1 MTASLHDNPFEI
13 RLEAPEVSGQRVDFV
28 WHESRPSGLYR
39 ETRFHLLFP
48 DSIPLENIPAALWWS
63 VFLLCLHA
71 HWALLRPS
79 RIHLP
84 VQLPPG
90 ARQLWETLIKHHA
103 ATLDALNPGR
113 PLLGDVTLIEGAET
127 LPSIAP
133 RTGDM
138 HCALAFSGGKDSL
151 SHVGLLYE
159 MGFKPLLV
167 STTALLPGIQ
177 LEASQYRA
185 RALAEVQSRRGLE
198 LIEVVSDF
206 RAQWANL
213 LPREWGYRLSLNEIT
228 DTFLYT
234 AALAVAGYARGA
246 THLFLASENELS
258 ANAVINGVYL
268 QHSHFMYSG
277 LTQAAVSRLLAPMG
291 LQYGSLTSGLQSSQV
306 QELVTRRYPDLAN
319 LQCSCWRGTD
329 TVRACSDCSECRRL
343 ALISLACG
351 GAPADLGVDM
361 VRLMTRYHQRAPRAE
376 SSYTHLPDRVASR
389 GFRLQYARA
398 IRSITP
404 LRMLSYLL
412 RNHPRAL
419 RRGALFKA
427 LAAFLKLRANTL
439 ADFPDTLDAAGYR
452 AAYLDLLDPALRAR
466 LEAILSA
473 QFPVAPL
480 AEYADQWTALSQA
493 VDSLETSQAGI

>member
-1 MTASLHDNPFEI
+1 MTTSERESPLEI
-13 RLEAPEVSGQRVDFV
+13 RLETPQVRGQRVDFL
-28 WHESRPSGLYR
+28 WHESRPSGLYQD
-39 ETRFHLLFP
+39 TRFHLKFP
-48 DSIPLENIPAALWWS
+48 DSVPLEDIPAALWWT
-63 VFLLCLHA
+63 VFLLCLHS
-71 HWALLRPS
+71 HWALLRPC

-103 ATLDALNPGR
+103 ATLDALNPER
-113 PLLGDVTLIEGAET
+113 PLIGEVRLIEGAEM

-133 RTGDM
+133 RAGDL

-151 SHVGLLYE
+151 SHVGLLCE

-198 LIEVVSDF
+198 LLEVASDF

-258 ANAVINGVYL
+258 ANAVIDGVYL

-277 LTQAAVSRLLAPMG
+277 LTQAAVSRLLTPVG
-291 LQYGSLTSGLQSSQV
+291 LRYGSLTSGLQSSQV

-351 GAPADLGVDM
+351 GTPADLGVDM

-398 IRSITP
+398 IHSITP

-412 RNHPRAL
+412 RKHPGSL
-419 RRGALFKA
+419 RKGALFKA
-427 LAAFLKLRANTL
+427 LGAFLKLRANTL
-439 ADFPDTLDAAGYR
+439 ADFPNALDAAGYR
-452 AAYLDLLDPALRAR
+452 AAYLDLLDPALKAR
-466 LEAILSA
+466 LEPVLSA

-480 AEYADQWTALSQA
+480 AEYAEQWNALRQT
-493 VDSLETSQAGI
+493 VDSLESAAVRI